1 MHTQGNR
8 LLHGSKRLWALSA
21 LSICLCVLTM
31 MRSASTDAQA
41 AEVEPE
47 DSSAAITAVSDDVLI
62 ATAVS
67 MSSGDSGALR
77 LDKGEAV
84 TVHYL
89 DADIT
94 ATAGNETVAHLLSRL
109 EIEPGPLDMVA
120 VDQSGGEVEI
130 TVGSQFVYYD
140 TVEEVTKSPIRYVE
154 SDILPTWSE
163 QVVTQGQDG
172 VRRKVYEVVYENGQ
186 EVSRH
191 LVESVDTEPTET
203 VIERGTLTNFAPNDA
218 KVVDIITN
226 ADGSGILLLE
236 NGQSVTFSKTMTMR
250 ATAYT
255 TGDPGVG
262 TITASGS
269 TVHLGTV
276 GVDRSQLPFGTKMYI
291 VSNDGAYTY
300 GFSIAEDTGGAIR
313 KDRIDLYYYTYEEC
327 IQFGVRDCT
336 VYILD

>member
-1 MHTQGNR
+1 MHTQGNH
-8 LLHGSKRLWALSA
+8 LLCRSRRLWALSA
-21 LSICLCVLTM
+21 FSVCLCVLTLL
-31 MRSASTDAQA
+31 RSASTDAAA
-41 AEVEPE
+41 AEVEDE
-47 DSSAAITAVSDDVLI
+47 DNSIAVTAVSDDVLI

-67 MSSGDSGALR
+67 MSSGDGSALR
-77 LDKGEAV
+77 LEKGTPV
-84 TVHYL
+84 TIHHL
-89 DADIT
+89 DEDIT
-94 ATAGNETVAHLLSRL
+94 ATARDETVARLLRRL
-109 EIEPGPLDMVA
+109 DIEPGPLDMVA
-120 VDQSGGEVEI
+120 VDQSGGDVEI
-130 TVGSQFVYYD
+130 TVSSQFVYYD
-140 TVEEVTKSPIRYVE
+140 TEEEIIESPIRYVD
-154 SDILPTWSE
+154 STILPTWSE
-163 QVVTQGQDG
+163 QVLTQGQDG
-172 VRRKVYEVVYENGQ
+172 VCRKVYEVVYENGQ

-191 LVESVDTEPTET
+191 LVESVDTAPTET

-218 KVVDIITN
+218 KVVDILTN
-226 ADGSGILLLE
+226 ADGSGTLVLE

-262 TITASGS
+262 TITASGT

>member
-1 MHTQGNR
+1 MHTQGNH
-8 LLHGSKRLWALSA
+8 LLRKSRRLWALSA
-21 LSICLCVLTM
+21 LSICLSVLTL
-31 MRSASTDAQA
+31 MRSASTDAA
-41 AEVEPE
+41 AVEVEAE
-47 DSSAAITAVSDDVLI
+47 DAPIPITSVDDNVLI

-67 MSSGDSGALR
+67 MSSGDDSVLQLEEGTP
-77 LDKGEAV
+77 V
-84 TVHYL
+84 IVHYL
-89 DADIT
+89 DAEIP
-94 ATAGNETVAHLLSRL
+94 ATSKDETVSHLLSRL
-109 EIEPGPLDMVA
+109 KIEPGPLDMVA
-120 VDQSGGEVEI
+120 VDSTSEPVEI
-130 TVGSQFVYYD
+130 TIGTQFVYYD
-140 TVEEVTKSPIRYVE
+140 TVEEVTESPIRYV
-154 SDILPTWSE
+154 DNNILPTWSE
-163 QVVTQGQDG
+163 QIITQGQDG
-172 VRRKVYEVVYENGQ
+172 VHREVYEVVYENGQ

-203 VIERGTLTNFAPNDA
+203 VIERGTLENFAPNDA
-218 KVVDIITN
+218 KVTNIVTN
-226 ADGSGILLLE
+226 ADGSGKLVLE
-236 NGQSVTFSKTMTMR
+236 NGQEVTFSKTMTMK

-313 KDRIDLYYYTYEEC
+313 KNRIDLYYYTYEEC

>member
-1 MHTQGNR
+1 MHTQGNH
-8 LLHGSKRLWALSA
+8 LLRKSRRLWALSA
-21 LSICLCVLTM
+21 LSICLSVLTL
-31 MRSASTDAQA
+31 MRSASTDAA
-41 AEVEPE
+41 AVEVEAE
-47 DSSAAITAVSDDVLI
+47 DAPIPITSVDDNVLI

-67 MSSGDSGALR
+67 MSSGDDSVLQLEEGTP
-77 LDKGEAV
+77 V
-84 TVHYL
+84 IVHYL
-89 DADIT
+89 DAEIPTTSKD
-94 ATAGNETVAHLLSRL
+94 ETVSHLLSRL
-109 EIEPGPLDMVA
+109 KIEPGPLDMVA
-120 VDQSGGEVEI
+120 VDSTSEPVEI
-130 TVGSQFVYYD
+130 TIGTQFVYYD
-140 TVEEVTKSPIRYVE
+140 TVEEVTESPIRYV
-154 SDILPTWSE
+154 DNNILPTWSE
-163 QVVTQGQDG
+163 QIITQGQDG
-172 VRRKVYEVVYENGQ
+172 VHREVYEVVYENGQ

-203 VIERGTLTNFAPNDA
+203 VIERGTLENFAPNDA
-218 KVVDIITN
+218 KVTNIVTN
-226 ADGSGILLLE
+226 ADGSGKLVLE
-236 NGQSVTFSKTMTMR
+236 NGQEVTFSKTMTMK

-313 KDRIDLYYYTYEEC
+313 KNRIDLYYYTYEEC